1 MGEGDSPIP
10 LHPAHYA
17 KESGLDNIPTKGV
30 IIFPCGQ
37 VKTLKTQLHIYTLPT
52 HVRPEIPQENHHVII
67 MVKISNHLAE
77 RPCACSLAVASVGAF
92 LLLQVKRMGILSL
105 LV

>member
-1 MGEGDSPIP
+1 MDLGPMGEGDSPIP

-67 MVKISNHLAE
+67 MVKITLQKDPV
-77 RPCACSLAVASVGAF
+77 RV
-92 LLLQVKRMGILSL
+92 LLLLRP
-105 LV
+105 LVPFCFFKSKGWEF

>member
-30 IIFPCGQ
+30 I
-37 VKTLKTQLHIYTLPT
+37 KTLKTQLHIYTLPT